1 MPRLAPLILAGGLGL
16 AGATALVVA
25 WQSSSQARSPDA
37 TVSEPFATGQS
48 SETTQVKNASSALP
62 EGSAAE
68 EYLVTVRRPA
78 GPPRITLAGTDP
90 QGRTGS
96 VACSTCHSVRQPDLT
111 NVSAATL
118 DEFHQGMAFNH
129 GKITC
134 YACHNP
140 DDADTLRLAD
150 GSPVAYQD
158 VMTLCSQCHGPQA
171 TAFAHGAHGG
181 MNGHWDLTS
190 GPQTKNNC
198 IDCHDPHAPNYP
210 KMVVGFKPRDR
221 FNEPAAHDHEGAA
234 PHGDH

>member
-1 MPRLAPLILAGGLGL
+1 MSRLASLLLAGTACLVGAVTLI
-16 AGATALVVA
+16 AG
-25 WQSSSQARSPDA
+25 WQSSSRADPLSPMIEGTVTRAPVGEVAAPARASQSPDS
-37 TVSEPFATGQS
+37 TSF
-48 SETTQVKNASSALP
+48 
-62 EGSAAE
+62 
-68 EYLVTVRRPA
+68 LVTIRRPA
-78 GPPRITLAGTDP
+78 GPPRIDLVGTDP

-96 VACSTCHSVRQPDLT
+96 VACTTCHSVRQPNLQ

-140 DDADTLRLAD
+140 DDADSLRLAD

-158 VMTLCSQCHGPQA
+158 VMALCSQCHGPQA

-181 MNGHWDLTS
+181 MNGFWDLS
-190 GPQTKNNC
+190 RGPQTKNNC
-198 IDCHDPHAPNYP
+198 IDCHDPHAPSYP

-221 FNEPAAHDHEGAA
+221 FNEPATHDHEGAA
-234 PHGDH
+234 SHGDH